1 MIFIRKMAASG
12 KSSTALHS
20 IIALTVASLVAAA
33 AASCSSVTVYPGSY
47 LESNLSAAAK
57 LNGGCAEFMLLPGVH
72 IISSKLV
79 MNTSVVLMD
88 HQNNTEPQPVV
99 TCINSISDPSAE
111 YVNRTEDVGFLT
123 FWGSQFVN
131 ISGIVFI
138 DCSLSLQ
145 FVEVT
150 RVNLHNCTFE

>member
-1 MIFIRKMAASG
+1 MAASG

-20 IIALTVASLVAAA
+20 IVALTVASLVAAA

-57 LNGGCAEFMLLPGVH
+57 LNGGGCAEFMLLPGVH

-88 HQNNTEPQPVV
+88 HQNNTGPQPVV